1 MARTRF
7 LFSTDF
13 HGSET
18 VWRKFLNAAKYF
30 DLDALILSGDM
41 TGKLMIPIVKRS
53 DGLYDA
59 SLQGEQFEL
68 TEEDIPEFSKRC
80 RMITYLPYVTTP
92 EEVET
97 ISSDEAY
104 REELFE
110 RLEQDVIR
118 TWLSLIPD
126 RVPRKCRVIL
136 SPGNDDKLSVDDVIR
151 EQVGSIRNLIF
162 GEEEV
167 VKLDREHEVL
177 CFGWSN
183 ITPFDSPREC
193 DEDELEER
201 LERVV
206 AKVRRMDTAVF
217 CIHVPPYNA
226 VIDEAPMITDDLKYV
241 LRGGHTHMVP
251 VGSKSVRKVIEKHQP
266 LLGLH
271 GHIHESPGFVNIGR
285 TQCLNP
291 GSEYAEGILKAF
303 LVEINGPEITQLR
316 RVEA

>member
-41 TGKLMIPIVKRS
+41 TGKLMIPIIKRS

-59 SLQGEQFEL
+59 SLQGERHEL
-68 TEEDIPEFSKRC
+68 TEEEIPDFSKKC

-97 ISSDEAY
+97 ISADEAY

-126 RVPRKCRVIL
+126 RVPRKCKVIL

-151 EQVGSIRNLIF
+151 EQVGSVRNLVF

-183 ITPFDSPREC
+183 ITPFNSPREC
-193 DEDELEER
+193 DEDELDER

-217 CIHVPPYNA
+217 CIHVPPYDS
-226 VIDEAPMITDDLKYV
+226 VIDEAPLITEDLKYV

-251 VGSKSVRKVIEKHQP
+251 VGSKSVRRIIEKHQP

-303 LVEINGPEITQLR
+303 LVEIDGPKITQLR